1 MKRIGVASF
10 VLVMGMALPA
20 AAQFDGSAPQ
30 GPLNTAKDLY
40 ASARYDE
47 ALSVLNGL
55 RVGRVGRI
63 GQKSVEQYRSL
74 CLLALGR
81 ASEAETA
88 IAAVVTA
95 DPTYRPG
102 ESDTAPRVRATFA
115 DVRKRMLPELATA
128 RYQSAKAA
136 YDRKEWAASE
146 QQFRTVL
153 DLLDDPDMGG
163 KLGDLRVLTV
173 GFLELSARAAAPPLP
188 PVEPKPTSPAPVT
201 APPAATA
208 PSAAPGAGGPI
219 PGKIYTAEDEA
230 VRPPV
235 VVRQDIPSVPQ
246 NMMSMVKPRGLVEV
260 VIDEQGRVV
269 GHDDA
274 TVAASGVRRPDPQRG
289 ARLEVSAGPLQRPAG
304 AFPAPDLGR
313 CKAVVPVSAGPRSAG
328 PDRRSR
334 VTPVTRTAGHRT
346 GHRTHGTATDC
357 SYRRGCVIS

>member
-30 GPLNTAKDLY
+30 GPLNAAKDLY

-55 RVGRVGRI
+55 RI
-63 GQKSVEQYRSL
+63 GEAVDRKSVEQYRSL
-74 CLLALGR
+74 CLIALGR

-115 DVRKRMLPELATA
+115 DVRKRLLPEIATA
-128 RYQSAKAA
+128 RYQTAKAA
-136 YDRKEWAASE
+136 YDRKEWAVSE

-163 KLGDLRVLTV
+163 KLGDLRVLTA
-173 GFLELSARAAAPPLP
+173 GFLELSARAAAPPPP
-188 PVEPKPTSPAPVT
+188 PVEPKPTSPAP
-201 APPAATA
+201 AAASPVATG
-208 PSAAPGAGGPI
+208 PSAAPAAQSGPI
-219 PGKIYTAEDEA
+219 PGKIYTTEDEA

-235 VVRQDIPSVPQ
+235 VVRQEIPSVPQ

-269 GHDDA
+269 GMSMRQSLHPAYDA
-274 TVAASGVRRPDPQRG
+274 LILTAARDWKYQPARYDGQPVRFRRLISVAVKR
-289 ARLEVSAGPLQRPAG
+289 
-304 AFPAPDLGR
+304 
-313 CKAVVPVSAGPRSAG
+313 
-328 PDRRSR
+328 
-334 VTPVTRTAGHRT
+334 
-346 GHRTHGTATDC
+346 
-357 SYRRGCVIS
+357 

>member
-20 AAQFDGSAPQ
+20 AAQFDGSTPQ

-55 RVGRVGRI
+55 RI
-63 GQKSVEQYRSL
+63 GESVDRKSVEQYRSL

-153 DLLDDPDMGG
+153 DLIDDPDMAG

-201 APPAATA
+201 APATSPPASSSSVNA
-208 PSAAPGAGGPI
+208 GPI
-219 PGKIYTAEDEA
+219 PGKIYTAEDDA

-235 VVRQDIPSVPQ
+235 VVRQEIPSVPQ
-246 NMMSMVKPRGLVEV
+246 KLMAMVKPRGLVEV

-269 GHDDA
+269 NMAMRQSLHPGYDA
-274 TVAASGVRRPDPQRG
+274 LILSAARDWKYQPARYGGQPVRFRRLISVAVQR
-289 ARLEVSAGPLQRPAG
+289 
-304 AFPAPDLGR
+304 
-313 CKAVVPVSAGPRSAG
+313 
-328 PDRRSR
+328 
-334 VTPVTRTAGHRT
+334 
-346 GHRTHGTATDC
+346 
-357 SYRRGCVIS
+357 

>member
-20 AAQFDGSAPQ
+20 AAQFDGSTPQ

-55 RVGRVGRI
+55 RI
-63 GQKSVEQYRSL
+63 GESADRRSVEQYRSL

-146 QQFRTVL
+146 RQFRTVL

-208 PSAAPGAGGPI
+208 PSAAPSAQAGPI

-235 VVRQDIPSVPQ
+235 VLRQEIPSVPQ

-269 GHDDA
+269 AMAMRQSLHPGYDA
-274 TVAASGVRRPDPQRG
+274 LILNAARDWKYQPARYGGQPVRFRRLISVAVRR
-289 ARLEVSAGPLQRPAG
+289 
-304 AFPAPDLGR
+304 
-313 CKAVVPVSAGPRSAG
+313 
-328 PDRRSR
+328 
-334 VTPVTRTAGHRT
+334 
-346 GHRTHGTATDC
+346 
-357 SYRRGCVIS
+357 

>member
-10 VLVMGMALPA
+10 VLVMGMALPV
-20 AAQFDGSAPQ
+20 AAQFDGSTPQ

-55 RVGRVGRI
+55 RI
-63 GQKSVEQYRSL
+63 GESADRRSVEQYRSL

-95 DPTYRPG
+95 DPTYRPA

-146 QQFRTVL
+146 RQFRTVL

-201 APPAATA
+201 APAATPAA
-208 PSAAPGAGGPI
+208 PSAQAEPI
-219 PGKIYTAEDEA
+219 PGKIYTTEDEA

-235 VVRQDIPSVPQ
+235 VVRQEIPSVPQ

-269 GHDDA
+269 GMTMRQSLHPGYDA
-274 TVAASGVRRPDPQRG
+274 LILNAARDWKYQPARYGGQPVRFRRLISVAVQR
-289 ARLEVSAGPLQRPAG
+289 
-304 AFPAPDLGR
+304 
-313 CKAVVPVSAGPRSAG
+313 
-328 PDRRSR
+328 
-334 VTPVTRTAGHRT
+334 
-346 GHRTHGTATDC
+346 
-357 SYRRGCVIS
+357 